1 MANTPVN
8 KDLYNRVK
16 AEAKRKF
23 KSWPSAYGSA
33 WLVKEYKKRG
43 GKYRTS
49 SKQFGGMSDTALDKM
64 QTFYKDLQANKY
76 NPSLMQNSLDDL
88 SYFNAIN
95 PRQTYLKKIKE
106 GTKSFKLGDKEITYG
121 GKKVYKGP
129 GLFSQDPYVLDKN
142 INIQTHFG
150 PQGQRLYKNIYELD
164 QPGFSTTGNLGY
176 GDDVPE
182 GTRYMM
188 DIYGNDYSVRPPE
201 MKTGGIPERYK
212 NMGFT
217 KVGAKKQSTRPGK
230 KWMVLAKKGDDYKVV
245 HGGDNKMQDFKQH
258 GSAKRKKRFWDRMGG
273 RDSAKANDPFSPLYW
288 HKRFGTWQEG
298 GQFIY
303 DPNNPMP
310 QFEMGNSI
318 LDKMKRETMRKGGQP
333 CYECG
338 GMYATGGTNNPGFRA
353 LPPHVQQKIRANM
366 NSGGMTPFNA
376 DPNYYGERL
385 EKFIGNIRNTAAENL
400 FPDMEEEVMQ
410 MPQARYGMPIYQG
423 DVYGSEV
430 NEDAF
435 RESVLRGDTYVSPED
450 QAAMIRARNQ
460 YTTDQGG
467 TRQDIGNY
475 SAILLQNGNYAIMY
489 NDKVI
494 YVATPEKLDYIKNDL
509 AKAPAPTFGKNYG
522 SIPGLNQYLD
532 DELIMVPEA
541 KEDQRTILG
550 PLGPEDNLYDMFG
563 RGINMLAAPFGQGT
577 LYDTNPNWTNYAN
590 AQGAYTA
597 QQINDAESGL
607 IGSFMLPAGSI
618 ESMAANAPRAFTPR
632 ALLTGRPGIGAGR
645 GVGTSLMRN
654 PQAGLAQ
661 YPGRVPNLGSLNFRN
676 PNSMSPGLQA
686 LLGLNP
692 ADVAPLLSLGE
703 RVANAPDLG
712 NLNQNQEAIMDNNQR
727 SAQTENQ
734 EVYDPNNPQYLT
746 SEELANVTDW
756 VNENLQENLEEDND
770 ETSTQTS
777 SRSESGSNSES
788 IPTSVNDS
796 SSPQTSDENVED
808 IEDIE
813 DSEDSEDS
821 EEDVDLY
828 ENTQGMYSDPDT
840 GLVMN
845 VPQQYFGQQYMPQYP
860 QYNNPYLQRAQYK
873 FGPLGRNL
881 RRVDLQYGI
890 PGQQSMVPA
899 DFAANAANVTPE
911 AIIEGMQNS
920 GMISPREGRRAMKK
934 AIKEMRQASKDKL
947 SGMREASR
955 DLDREERMTNK
966 AARFENRMQRRSDRI
981 NDRFDRKAERIQN
994 RQERRSNNE
1003 VNNYSA
1009 PQPDVAPPAAGSY
1022 RGPNRNVLQR
1032 RMKEAGINYEDYQ
1045 LYQLPDGQY
1054 EYRPNKMYGGSNPYL
1069 YAANKGNKRIQ
1080 AQNGLNV
1087 NQFGNTPEEQRKI
1100 NAINYLRETS
1110 YPDKHNRLRAAMDD
1124 KSTWE
1129 DENINDYFAGVPYP
1143 KQAAL
1148 DSMRTE
1154 WKNLQ
1159 VPPEKLEALLNK
1171 KMYGGANPYLY
1182 MYKQGGEYYM
1192 DEDTINMILAM
1203 GGDIEFLD

>member
-1 MANTPVN
+1 MANVPVN
-8 KDLYNRVK
+8 KELYNRVK
-16 AEAKRKF
+16 AEAKKKF

-33 WLVKEYKKRG
+33 WLVKTYKKRG
-43 GKYRTS
+43 GKYRS
-49 SKQFGGMSDTALDKM
+49 SKQLGGMSNESVNRM
-64 QTFYKDLQANKY
+64 QTFYKDMQAGKY
-76 NPSLMQNSLDDL
+76 NPTLMQNSLDEL
-88 SYFNAIN
+88 NYLQSIN
-95 PRQTYLKKIKE
+95 PRETYLKKIKS
-106 GTKSFKLGDKEITYG
+106 GTGETL
-121 GKKVYKGP
+121 YKGP

-142 INIQTHFG
+142 INIQTHFD
-150 PQGQRLYKNIYELD
+150 PQGERLYKNIYELD
-164 QPGFSTTGNLGY
+164 QPGFATTSNLDY

-182 GTRYMM
+182 GTQYMI
-188 DIYGNDYSVRPPE
+188 DTYGNDYSVRPPE

-217 KVGAKKQSTRPGK
+217 KVGVKKKSTRPGK
-230 KWMVLAKKGDDYKVV
+230 KWMVLAKKGDQYKVV
-245 HGGDNKMQDFKQH
+245 HGGYTGMKDYSQH
-258 GSAKRKKRFWDRMGG
+258 GSDKRKKRFWDRMGG

-338 GMYATGGTNNPGFRA
+338 GMYAAGGTNNPGFRA
-353 LPPHVQQKIRANM
+353 LPPDVQQKIRANM
-366 NSGGMTPFNA
+366 NSGGMVPFNA
-376 DPNYYGERL
+376 DPNYYSERL
-385 EKFIGNIRNTAAENL
+385 EKFIGNVRNTAAENL

-410 MPQARYGMPIYQG
+410 MPQARYGMPMYQG

-509 AKAPAPTFGKNYG
+509 AKAPAPTFVKNYG
-522 SIPGLNQYLD
+522 STPGLNQYLD
-532 DELIMVPEA
+532 DELIMVPQA

-577 LYDTNPNWTNYAN
+577 LYDINPNWTNYAN

-597 QQINDAESGL
+597 QQINDAEYGL

-645 GVGTSLMRN
+645 GVGTSLIRN
-654 PQAGLAQ
+654 PQAGVAQ
-661 YPGRVPNLGSLNFRN
+661 YTGRVPNLGSLNFRN
-676 PNSMSPGLQA
+676 PNSMSPGLEA
-686 LLGLNP
+686 LLRLNP
-692 ADVAPLLSLGE
+692 AEVAPLLSLGE

-712 NLNQNQEAIMDNNQR
+712 SLNQNQEAIMDNNQR

-746 SEELANVTDW
+746 SEELADVTDW
-756 VNENLQENLEEDND
+756 VNENLPENLEEDNN

-813 DSEDSEDS
+813 
-821 EEDVDLY
+821 EDVDLY
-828 ENTQGMYSDPDT
+828 ENTQGMDSDPDT

-966 AARFENRMQRRSDRI
+966 AARFENRMQRKSDRI

-994 RQERRSNNE
+994 NAKN
-1003 VNNYSA
+1003 
-1009 PQPDVAPPAAGSY
+1009 
-1022 RGPNRNVLQR
+1022 
-1032 RMKEAGINYEDYQ
+1032 
-1045 LYQLPDGQY
+1045 
-1054 EYRPNKMYGGSNPYL
+1054 GGM
-1069 YAANKGNKRIQ
+1069 
-1080 AQNGLNV
+1080 
-1087 NQFGNTPEEQRKI
+1087 T
-1100 NAINYLRETS
+1100 
-1110 YPDKHNRLRAAMDD
+1110 
-1124 KSTWE
+1124 
-1129 DENINDYFAGVPYP
+1129 
-1143 KQAAL
+1143 
-1148 DSMRTE
+1148 
-1154 WKNLQ
+1154 
-1159 VPPEKLEALLNK
+1159 
-1171 KMYGGANPYLY
+1171 NPYLY

-1192 DEDTINMILAM
+1192 DEDTINMIMAM